1 MSIFSRKGSAN
12 SSADESPKKA
22 AAGGTASV
30 AGAAEPTLHSD
41 SSAEN
46 LSHKRAPGDLLL
58 EVQQLAQTSAQLAQ
72 NYHKLAKQLVN
83 VASPPAAAA
92 APPEL
97 LQAFH
102 AWETRWQQLESRL
115 AAIEQTLHHRSEPR
129 LPPAVTPEMFS
140 QLGSVIEQQ
149 LARLETQAQQRQTA
163 LMRELE
169 HLRQLVTPV
178 EPPPAPVTVVS
189 DEWRRALLGKA
200 LADDDALRQR
210 WTEVC
215 TGVLLGHEAFSVLVG
230 NLLLFRHAPPE
241 RRPQLLGALGEAY
254 YRCYPKTEDGDSPLE
269 LALANWL
276 QRSCEQAGLSNSI
289 ELVHLGDRFDSSR
302 HTPTKPGGVDV
313 CQVHGWVVLRD
324 RDKVYHKA
332 LVTVR

>member
-1 MSIFSRKGSAN
+1 MSIWPRKGSAN

-22 AAGGTASV
+22 DGGPAFV
-30 AGAAEPTLHSD
+30 AGAPEPTD

-46 LSHKRAPGDLLL
+46 LPNKRAPGDLLL

-72 NYHKLAKQLVN
+72 NYHKLAKRLVN
-83 VASPPAAAA
+83 LASPPAAAA

-102 AWETRWQQLESRL
+102 AWETRWQLLESRL
-115 AAIEQTLHHRSEPR
+115 AAIEQTLHQRNEPQQ
-129 LPPAVTPEMFS
+129 PPAITPETFS
-140 QLGSVIEQQ
+140 QFAEGINRQLDSLKASSEQGQ
-149 LARLETQAQQRQTA
+149 GALLRALED
-163 LMRELE
+163 
-169 HLRQLVTPV
+169 LRQLVTPV

-200 LADDDALRQR
+200 LADDDSLRQR

-215 TGVLLGHEAFSVLVG
+215 TGVLLGDEALSVLVG
-230 NLLLFRHAPPE
+230 YLLLFRHLPPE
-241 RRPQLLGALGEAY
+241 RRPQLLGPLGEAY
-254 YRCYPKTEDGDSPLE
+254 YRRYPKTEDGDSPLE
-269 LALANWL
+269 VALANWL
-276 QRSCEQAGLSNSI
+276 QRTCEQAGFSNSI

-302 HTPTKPGGVDV
+302 HTPTKSGGVDV

-332 LVTVR
+332 LVTLR